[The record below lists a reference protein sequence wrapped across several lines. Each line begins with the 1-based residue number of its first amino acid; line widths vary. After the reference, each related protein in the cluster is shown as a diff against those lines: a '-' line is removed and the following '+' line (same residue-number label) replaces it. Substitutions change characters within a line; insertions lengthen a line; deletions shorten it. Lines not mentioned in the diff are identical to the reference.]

1 MCGMLEEIGYMTG
14 EFKTNFIPQREE
26 ENITIR
32 QLLERAEHYAQGC
45 NRIYD
50 GENIQMNAYG
60 EMIEQPVFE
69 VGDFQEVYQNS
80 DKTKMEQAIQ
90 DLKNMPKIERE
101 KEEDG
106 EEYHGEF
113 L

>member
-1 MCGMLEEIGYMTG
+1 MNGRLEEIGYMTG
-14 EFKTNFIPQREE
+14 DFKTNFIPQREE
-26 ENITIR
+26 ESITIR
-32 QLLERAEHYAQGC
+32 QLLERAERYAQGC

-60 EMIEQPVFE
+60 EIVEEPIFHAE
-69 VGDFQEVYQNS
+69 DFQEVYEKS
-80 DKTKMEQAIQ
+80 DKTKMEQTIQ
-90 DLKNMPKIERE
+90 NLKNMPKIERE

-106 EEYHGEF
+106 EEYHGKF